1 MKIIQEEDDRYLKTR
16 YQITKHVLSK
26 EKTRDKNKILT
37 QATLEIQN
45 LRKKQIRKVN
55 KGMRRMTWHQ
65 KTKKDATTCE
75 KLRGAG
81 REQ

>member
-45 LRKKQIRKVN
+45 LRKKTN
-55 KGMRRMTWHQ
+55 K
-65 KTKKDATTCE
+65 KS
-75 KLRGAG
+75 
-81 REQ
+81 